1 MVAIVVTLGGYFA
14 GLHWLISPPD
24 PWQANARMQTTGSAH
39 PVAARKRA
47 PAVRPAETISIA
59 ADIAKEPD
67 ARISTAE
74 TQVAAATTGSEM
86 TSPAEPATVPHPS
99 LQPAAA
105 PSTQPAAIPSTV
117 ARRAEQKAPARES
130 ARPAPRQE
138 TKPKA
143 IHRRLAER
151 SSGRSLQ
158 LMVLR
163 TYQRPDGTRF
173 SRLLPWSEARSV
185 MAFQS
190 EW

>member
-1 MVAIVVTLGGYFA
+1 MLAIVVTLGGYFA

-24 PWQANARMQTTGSAH
+24 PWQSNARTQTTGSAH
-39 PVAARKRA
+39 PVAARKRPPAVA
-47 PAVRPAETISIA
+47 PAQTAGIA
-59 ADIAKEPD
+59 ADVSKQADVSKEPD
-67 ARISTAE
+67 AKISTAE
-74 TQVAAATTGSEM
+74 TRVAAATTVSEM
-86 TSPAEPATVPHPS
+86 TSPVETAAMPHPS
-99 LQPAAA
+99 VPPAAA
-105 PSTQPAAIPSTV
+105 PSTA
-117 ARRAEQKAPARES
+117 ARRTEQKAPAREVA

-151 SSGRSLQ
+151 SPARSLQ